1 MRAIPAALTAAILFA
16 TFGQAEAEARA
27 AEGRQS
33 RQSAQVVARNA
44 NAARTA
50 ATATRPQAQRG
61 QQATRQQTTRQNTV
75 RQASMRRVATRGGA
89 GASGGGGGISC
100 VPYARQVT
108 GMAISGNGRDWWH
121 NASGLYARGH
131 RPEAGSVMAMP
142 GTGAMRMGHVAVVE
156 RVIGPRE
163 IEIQHANWGGP
174 GIRRGSVMH
183 GVSVVD
189 VSANNDWSAVRVQV
203 GHSDNAFGRVYP
215 VYGFIHNRPDATGGT
230 MLAGT
235 SPGRRPVT
243 IAEGGDSPTLSGLRG
258 GSELAQASP
267 APSAGRSRGA
277 ARDNTWRTLVLPTN
291 VSYR

>member
-27 AEGRQS
+27 TEGRQS
-33 RQSAQVVARNA
+33 RQSAQMVARNT
-44 NAARTA
+44 NAART
-50 ATATRPQAQRG
+50 TATRQQAQRG
-61 QQATRQQTTRQNTV
+61 PQATRQSTTRQNMA
-75 RQASMRRVATRGGA
+75 RQAGVRRVAMRGGA
-89 GASGGGGGISC
+89 GWGGGGGISC

-121 NASGLYARGH
+121 NAAGLYARNQ
-131 RPEAGSVMAMP
+131 RPEPGSVMAMP

-156 RVIGPRE
+156 RVVGPRE

-215 VYGFIHNRPDATGGT
+215 VYGFIHNRPDPTGGT

-243 IAEGGDSPTLSGLRG
+243 IAEGGDSPTLSGLRSG
-258 GSELAQASP
+258 GELAQAP
-267 APSAGRSRGA
+267 AAPARNTTSGSGWRS
-277 ARDNTWRTLVLPTN
+277 LVLQTN